1 MIKVNASAARH
12 NYNRPL
18 YGNAG
23 EFTLSRNVTVPYFT
37 TIIDIKRAVS
47 ELKTHEQVAPSLEQI
62 YNLKELFQR
71 QIDHKRVERDLVDGF
86 LKNPQKIKFFN
97 SLTIALLPKAED
109 GHIMPK
115 FDDYEGNDPQVPWVL
130 GDTFDEGFAA
140 TVKTLFG
147 GVQFHKADPEN
158 SGHGIARLRWDV
170 DRVDA
175 VAVDGQHRLSAL
187 QKWFDNDRKKALE
200 IYEQNTRIPIIILLL
215 DPRAGFKAE
224 NKSGLTI
231 KSIAREIFT
240 DLNKN
245 AKAVDKATEIIL
257 DDRSLTSSCVRLLVT
272 DRTTTDEPPLL
283 PLSLVRWKE
292 ANYRFD
298 QDHYINSLV
307 HLNLLVESLLDLP
320 AITDP
325 LDKSDV
331 LEYIKQADAHLGL
344 KENAGK
350 LVCRQMTLEQYYKDN
365 FLDAEGDPIAPFT
378 GMPSEFMPSA
388 LDGFATRIKPW
399 LLVSITEFSP
409 YRDFLAYSRA
419 KGLITGIFSQYLA
432 QPEGHQKQLN
442 FEMEKVFG
450 INWRSEQIDEPKK
463 EAELRKLRGAEA
475 ISTGVET
482 WAFKAIFQKAF
493 VHLAKV
499 VVFDYAEE
507 RDKFGDIR
515 EFIDFFNVLY
525 LRGLLDIKAKI
536 NGVSMLLWTFVA
548 LNPAS
553 DTIRVNRRTEKRIT
567 ALLALWYFGYRALR
581 LSGKSRV
588 AKTESEDAI
597 SIDDVLRQLSLKTQS
612 QWPTPDY
619 FKDIKETFINSASLI
634 LGKEKDEIEEKEAT
648 SVANDRI
655 RTLIW
660 EALQHFEVKPTSVN
674 PSESTEA
681 IQV

>member
-1 MIKVNASAARH
+1 MIIVNASAARH

-97 SLTIALLPKAED
+97 SLTIALLPKSDD

-130 GDTFDEGFAA
+130 GDAFDQGFAA
-140 TVKTLFG
+140 TDKILFG
-147 GVQFHKADPEN
+147 GVQLHRADISP

-187 QKWFDNDRKKALE
+187 QKWFDSDRKKALE
-200 IYEQNTRIPIIILLL
+200 PYEQNTRIPIIILLL
-215 DPRAGFKAE
+215 DARAGFKAE

-272 DRTTTDEPPLL
+272 DKTTTDEPPLL

-298 QDHYINSLV
+298 QEHYINSLV

-320 AITDP
+320 TIVDP
-325 LDKSDV
+325 LDKSEV
-331 LEYIKQADAHLGL
+331 LDYIREADAHLGL
-344 KENAGK
+344 AENAGR
-350 LVCRQMTLEQYYKDN
+350 LVSRQLTLEDYYKDN
-365 FLDAEGDPIAPFT
+365 FLVEGEPVTPFT
-378 GMPSEFMPSA
+378 GMPSEFMQSA
-388 LDGFATRIKPW
+388 LDGFGKKIKPW
-399 LLVSITEFSP
+399 LLTCITEFAP
-409 YRDFLAYSRA
+409 YKEFLSHCR
-419 KGLITGIFSQYLA
+419 KVGLVNGVFSQYLA

-442 FEMEKVFG
+442 FEMEKEFG
-450 INWRSEQIDEPKK
+450 INWKNDLIEAPKK
-463 EAELRKLRGAEA
+463 EAELMKLRGSAED
-475 ISTGVET
+475 GGVVET

-499 VVFDYAEE
+499 VVFEYAEE
-507 RDKFGDIR
+507 REKFGDIR
-515 EFIDFFNVLY
+515 EFVDFFDVIY
-525 LRGLLDIKAKI
+525 ARGLLDIHTKI
-536 NGVSMLLWTFVA
+536 NGASMLLWTFIA

-553 DTIRVNRRTEKRIT
+553 DTIKVNRRTEKRIT
-567 ALLALWYFGYRALR
+567 ALLALWYFGFRALKA
-581 LSGKSRV
+581 SGRCRVSRV
-588 AKTESEDAI
+588 EAEGALHV
-597 SIDDVLRQLSLKTQS
+597 DDLVRQLSLKTQS
-612 QWPTPDY
+612 EWPTADY
-619 FKDIKETFINSASLI
+619 FKDIKETYTNAAWMI
-634 LGKEKDEIEEKEAT
+634 LGREKDEVGERESAAT
-648 SVANDRI
+648 AMERI
-655 RTLIW
+655 RALLY
-660 EALQHFEVKPTSVN
+660 EALQHFELKSAAADTIEPGE
-674 PSESTEA
+674 P